1 MKTKWGTGTDMTS
14 CIRCTAVILFV
25 ASMALPAWSQ
35 QYLLYSPQP
44 VESGQATSSPEGV
57 LVQEIKIQK
66 GDTLYGLSRKFN
78 GKGTYYPQILL
89 FNTIK
94 NPNLIYAGNTL
105 RIPLSQHK
113 QPTLT
118 TETQEPAALEAPV
131 TTPPA
136 ELQPA
141 HRIRTSSAIPV
152 PTPAPAPAEDA
163 PISGQKLFNAAML
176 SYRTGDCRTA
186 IEQFDH
192 YLADYSASPLA
203 ADANLYKAECY
214 LKLSAQ

>member
-1 MKTKWGTGTDMTS
+1 MTF

-25 ASMALPAWSQ
+25 TSVAAPAWSQ

-44 VESGQATSSPEGV
+44 VESEQAKPAQEGV
-57 LVQEIKIQK
+57 LVQEIQIKK

-105 RIPLSQHK
+105 RIPLSHHK
-113 QPTLT
+113 KPALA
-118 TETQEPAALEAPV
+118 TEVQKPAVLEAPV
-131 TTPPA
+131 ATPPA

-141 HRIRTSSAIPV
+141 PRIRTSSAVPV
-152 PTPAPAPAEDA
+152 PTQVEDA

-186 IEQFDH
+186 IDQFDH

>member
-1 MKTKWGTGTDMTS
+1 MTF

-25 ASMALPAWSQ
+25 TSLAAPAWSQ

-44 VESGQATSSPEGV
+44 VESEQVTPSQEGV
-57 LVQEIKIQK
+57 LVQEIQIKK

-113 QPTLT
+113 KPALATEVQKPATL
-118 TETQEPAALEAPV
+118 EVPV
-131 TTPPA
+131 ATPPA
-136 ELQPA
+136 KLQPA
-141 HRIRTSSAIPV
+141 ARIRTSSAVPV
-152 PTPAPAPAEDA
+152 PVEDS

-186 IEQFDH
+186 IDQFDH

>member
-1 MKTKWGTGTDMTS
+1 MTF

-25 ASMALPAWSQ
+25 TSVAAPAWSQ

-44 VESGQATSSPEGV
+44 VESEQAKPAQEGV
-57 LVQEIKIQK
+57 LVQEIQIKK

-105 RIPLSQHK
+105 RIPLSHHK
-113 QPTLT
+113 KPALA
-118 TETQEPAALEAPV
+118 TEVQKPAVLEAPV
-131 TTPPA
+131 ATPPA

-141 HRIRTSSAIPV
+141 PRIRTSSAVPV
-152 PTPAPAPAEDA
+152 PTQVEVPPYPGRNCSMPRCSHTGQVTAALLLINLTI
-163 PISGQKLFNAAML
+163 ISQTTPLLLWLLMQTCIRQNA
-176 SYRTGDCRTA
+176 
-186 IEQFDH
+186 I
-192 YLADYSASPLA
+192 
-203 ADANLYKAECY
+203 
-214 LKLSAQ
+214 